1 VDKGS
6 AADRAGLQ
14 PGDVI
19 RAANGRPIVSS
30 GDLPAIVGASRPG
43 DRLALDVWRQG
54 KKLQLTAELTR
65 SSDKVA
71 AAGTPGDE
79 QGGRVGLA
87 LRPLDP
93 QERQAAGVRNGV
105 VVEDV
110 TGPAEAAGVE
120 PGDIVLAVN
129 GTPVGSVDQVRA
141 AVAKSQ
147 KSVAL
152 LIQRGDDKIFVP
164 IRLG

>member
-1 VDKGS
+1 V
-6 AADRAGLQ
+6 
-14 PGDVI
+14 
-19 RAANGRPIVSS
+19 
-30 GDLPAIVGASRPG
+30 AS
-43 DRLALDVWRQG
+43 
-54 KKLQLTAELTR
+54 
-65 SSDKVA
+65 
-71 AAGTPGDE
+71 AGTPDDG

-93 QERQAAGVRNGV
+93 QERQAAGLRNGV

-129 GTPVGSVDQVRA
+129 GTAVGSVDQVRA
-141 AVAKSQ
+141 AVAQSQ